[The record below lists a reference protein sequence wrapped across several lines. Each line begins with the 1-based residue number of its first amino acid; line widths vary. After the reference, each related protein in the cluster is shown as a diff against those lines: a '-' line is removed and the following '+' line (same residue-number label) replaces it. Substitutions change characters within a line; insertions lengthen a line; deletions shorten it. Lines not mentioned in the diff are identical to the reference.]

1 MRYSCSYRG
10 SHIKLLLKRN
20 FYFRFEGDLFCLKTL
35 CSTAFFHNLSF
46 FFLAICSCLFTMI
59 TLLIGRFVII
69 VTIFFK
75 SILAPSGRGKTFRL
89 GNTIFAISRKF
100 WGLLR
105 FLRETKVGEFRSSN
119 TAILTH
125 LRLWFVTVSSRK
137 WRFPQIGGY
146 YLVTH
151 SHKWRLI
158 SRRLADFFVKLAY
171 FLGNLR
177 FGEIE

>member
-1 MRYSCSYRG
+1 MYWDTPA
-10 SHIKLLLKRN
+10 HIVDLTSNYYWKGIFILDLKATYFVWKLFVRQ
-20 FYFRFEGDLFCLKTL
+20 LFFTIC
-35 CSTAFFHNLSF
+35 HF
-46 FFLAICSCLFTMI
+46 FFWQSAAVC
-59 TLLIGRFVII
+59 LLIGRFVII